1 MAELSTLVQWNLNDG
16 LVTFGD
22 YPCLLLD
29 YRTHLYIE
37 QAISDLLG
45 EKQSSSLRMSVA
57 RDAVRELVSQT
68 APGMGVEGGAAMF
81 PYTVGLYRMFG
92 CGRLRLETVEGRRRG
107 VGDRLFSSMSRL
119 QHPEL
124 MATVSPSLEA
134 MTSGWLAAAIEL
146 ALSRPANSVEVR
158 QGGGPSNPEG
168 YVWFDLGKGDGADPR
183 HVVRGSIGQRG
194 SWSGP
199 AVSAWVA
206 KAASDLL
213 GMEAEQEGVRHGLG
227 VPMCLMLAG
236 YHQEAVLTARAA
248 AFSASTELGALLDAA
263 LVEAWRLGFS
273 GWLHERWQRMGE
285 HGEAHAGQPADV
297 MLLCS
302 DLMALLGLGRVR
314 FTEIGDG
321 GIRAESP
328 GTLDALW
335 TLQRVGV
342 QRTAVCLS
350 LLGIVQAVADFV
362 AMLRRGG
369 AAEQGSWTREQ
380 LTPSPFTPEVITC
393 VSVGSS
399 ITEVVAKRAAR
410 IGGYVPVEAS

>member
-1 MAELSTLVQWNLNDG
+1 MAELSTLFQWNLNDG
-16 LVTFGD
+16 LITFGD

-57 RDAVRELVSQT
+57 RDAVRELVLQT
-68 APGMGVEGGAAMF
+68 APGLGVDAGAPMF
-81 PYTVGLYRMFG
+81 PYTVGLYRTFG

-107 VGDRLFSSMSRL
+107 VGDRLFTSMNRL

-158 QGGGPSNPEG
+158 QGGGPSSPEG
-168 YVWFDLGKGDGADPR
+168 HVWFDLGKGDGADPR

-206 KAASDLL
+206 HSAADLL
-213 GMEAEQEGVRHGLG
+213 GMVAEPEGMRDGLG
-227 VPMCLMLAG
+227 VPMCVMLAG
-236 YHQEAVLTARAA
+236 YHQEAVLTARTA

-273 GWLHERWQRMGE
+273 GWLHERWQRIGE
-285 HGEAHAGQPADV
+285 HGATYGGQPGDV
-297 MLLCS
+297 LLLSS
-302 DLMALLGLGRVR
+302 DLMALFGLGRVR

-328 GTLDALW
+328 GTLDAL
-335 TLQRVGV
+335 
-342 QRTAVCLS
+342 
-350 LLGIVQAVADFV
+350 
-362 AMLRRGG
+362 
-369 AAEQGSWTREQ
+369 
-380 LTPSPFTPEVITC
+380 
-393 VSVGSS
+393 
-399 ITEVVAKRAAR
+399 
-410 IGGYVPVEAS
+410 